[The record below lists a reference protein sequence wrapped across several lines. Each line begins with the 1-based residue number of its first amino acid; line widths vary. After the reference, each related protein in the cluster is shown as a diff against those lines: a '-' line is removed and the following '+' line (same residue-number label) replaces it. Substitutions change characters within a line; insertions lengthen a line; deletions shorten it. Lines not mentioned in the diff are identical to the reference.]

1 MPNPLPRLTRVLDAL
16 ETHRLVVERDVS
28 EIERAQAALVAE
40 AERTRQRIAGLAL
53 WTSEDPRVDAA
64 LANLAH
70 HTGVRLNAQLQ
81 HQVKRAQA
89 HEREITDPARERRRE
104 ANIRSRSVEMLVDR
118 HREARGQA
126 ANARDLNAGD
136 EYSTNTYAKKLG

>member
-40 AERTRQRIAGLAL
+40 AERTRQRIAGLTL

-104 ANIRSRSVEMLVDR
+104 ANIRVSESLMSWFETACGFMPSVLAMSVTPASPLR
-118 HREARGQA
+118 
-126 ANARDLNAGD
+126 
-136 EYSTNTYAKKLG
+136 TM